1 MKHYYLLALIGVLL
15 LPLSISAQT
24 IENGVLSHCSSLS
37 GRYVVPD
44 EVTKIADHAFFTAS
58 VTEVVI
64 GKNVQEIGNSVFQN
78 CINLERVTFATG
90 SKLQRIGD
98 DVFSDCPKLT
108 TIALPEGL
116 MRMGVRTFWLN
127 ESLKQITLP
136 TTLDTLPKYCFQS
149 CTALRKMSLPEG
161 MKVISEN
168 AFAGCENLIVVK
180 LPSTLDSIATK
191 AFYKNLGLLTL
202 TIPEGVRSIADSAF
216 MRCENLETVTLPA
229 SLERVGA
236 KLFRRCP
243 ELTAIS
249 VASGSKHL
257 ISRDGILYSADL
269 KTLYEAPA
277 KFKSEDYKVP
287 AETETIYHYAF
298 YECPDVQGITIPQTI
313 KRIGV
318 AALVNNGMRQFTF
331 PGNDKYW
338 LANGSL
344 YYKATTKD
352 GEQTVFMAHPS
363 GAEGDAIVTYG
374 TSYVSDYALAG
385 CHKISSLRL
394 PSTLLG
400 MGAFVLS
407 DCKELK
413 DIYSYAIEPPV
424 LTEESFMGLNLPSVR
439 LHVYPEAMQKYM
451 NAPYWQLILHGDDL
465 TGEEPRAIA
474 SPELQITQLSWSY
487 QHDGTLHLESL
498 SAITMEV
505 ALYSTDGVRLATLE
519 LAPHATAQLTLPTAG
534 IYILRSTSI
543 HGTRTERIIR

>member
-15 LPLSISAQT
+15 LPLSLSAQT
-24 IENGVLSHCSSLS
+24 IEDGVLSGCMSLS

-44 EVTKIADHAFFTAS
+44 EVSKIDNFAFFSSS

-64 GKNVQEIGNSVFQN
+64 GKNVKEIGNAAFQN
-78 CINLERVTFATG
+78 CMTLERITFAPD
-90 SKLQRIGD
+90 SKLERIGD
-98 DVFSDCPKLT
+98 DVFGDCPKLVE
-108 TIALPEGL
+108 IALPEGL
-116 MRMGVRTFWLN
+116 QRMGARTFWLN
-127 ESLKQITLP
+127 ESLKQVTLP
-136 TTLDTLPKYCFQS
+136 STLDTLPKYCFQG
-149 CTALRKMSLPEG
+149 CTSLRKMRLPEG
-161 MKVISEN
+161 MKVIAEN
-168 AFAGCENLIVVK
+168 ALAGCENLMQVT
-180 LPSTLDSIATK
+180 LPTTLDSIATK

-249 VASGSKHL
+249 VATGSKHFV
-257 ISRDGILYSADL
+257 SREGVLYSADL

-298 YECPDVQGITIPQTI
+298 YECPEVQGITIPQTI

-344 YYKATTKD
+344 YYKATTQD

-363 GAEGDAIVTYG
+363 GAEGEAIVSYG
-374 TSYVSDYALAG
+374 TSFVSDYALAG

-407 DCKELK
+407 GCKGLK
-413 DIYSYAIEPPV
+413 DISSYAIEPPV
-424 LTEESFMGLNLPSVR
+424 LTEESLIGLDLPSVR
-439 LHVYPEAMQKYM
+439 LHVYPAAMKKYM
-451 NAPYWQLILHGDDL
+451 SAPYWQLILHGDDL

-474 SPELQITQLSWSY
+474 SLEQQTTQLTWSY
-487 QHDGTLHLESL
+487 QHDGILHIKSQ
-498 SAITMEV
+498 STVAMQV
-505 ALYSTDGVRLATLE
+505 ALYSTDGVRITTLE
-519 LAPHATAQLTLPTAG
+519 LAPHATAQLALPTAG
-534 IYILRSTSI
+534 IYFLSSISSLGSQTEQIIL
-543 HGTRTERIIR
+543 

>member
-24 IENGVLSHCSSLS
+24 IVDGVLSGCMGLS

-44 EVTKIADHAFFTAS
+44 EVTKIDNFAFFSSS

-64 GKNVQEIGNSVFQN
+64 GKNVQEISNAAFQN
-78 CINLERVTFATG
+78 CMNLERITFAAG
-90 SKLQRIGD
+90 SKLERIGD
-98 DVFSDCPKLT
+98 DVFSDCPKLVE
-108 TIALPEGL
+108 IALPEGL
-116 MRMGVRTFWLN
+116 QQMGVRTFWLN
-127 ESLKQITLP
+127 KSLKQVTLP
-136 TTLDTLPKYCFQS
+136 TTLDTLPKYCFQG

-161 MKVISEN
+161 MKVIAEN
-168 AFAGCENLIVVK
+168 AFSGCENLMQVK
-180 LPSTLDSIATK
+180 LPTTLDSIATK
-191 AFYKNLGLLTL
+191 AFYKNLGLFSLS
-202 TIPEGVRSIADSAF
+202 IPEGVRSIADSAF
-216 MRCENLETVTLPA
+216 MRCENLETVALPA

-249 VASGSKHL
+249 VASGSKHF
-257 ISRDGILYSADL
+257 ISREGVLYSADL

-277 KFKSEDYKVP
+277 KLKSEDYKVP

-298 YECPDVQGITIPQTI
+298 YECPEVSAITIPQTI
-313 KRIGV
+313 KRIGI

-338 LANGSL
+338 LEEGSL
-344 YYKATTKD
+344 YYKATTSA
-352 GEQTVFMAHPS
+352 GEQIVFMAHPS
-363 GAEGDAIVTYG
+363 EAEGEAIVAYG

-400 MGAFVLS
+400 MGAFVLNG
-407 DCKELK
+407 CKELK
-413 DIYSYAIEPPV
+413 DISSYAIEPPV
-424 LTEESFMGLNLPSVR
+424 LTEESLMGLALPSVQ

-465 TGEEPRAIA
+465 TGEEPRAITF
-474 SPELQITQLSWSY
+474 PELETTELSWSY
-487 QHDGTLHLESL
+487 QPDGTLHLESQ
-498 SAITMEV
+498 SAATMQV
-505 ALYSTDGVRLATLE
+505 TLYSTDGASIATLE
-519 LAPHATAQLTLPTAG
+519 LAPHATAQLALPTAG
-534 IYILRSTSI
+534 IYLLRSTSA
-543 HGTRTERIIR
+543 HGSRTERIIR